1 MAAMQETSSVRA
13 VLARSIRELRTFRN
27 ITQEELSTVTGITR
41 SHISAIEH
49 GRCNIRLDNI
59 DKIAR
64 ALGVPLRQLFDEQ
77 GGEDADGHPSK
88 PFYIGESS
96 GWYRVINPPSVSM
109 PISGVLYV

>member
-1 MAAMQETSSVRA
+1 MAALQETSSVRL
-13 VLARSIRELRTFRN
+13 VLARSIQELRKLRG
-27 ITQEELSTVTGITR
+27 ITQEELSSITGITR

-64 ALGVPLRQLFDEQ
+64 ALGVSLRELFDEQ
-77 GGEDADGHPSK
+77 GGEESDEHPCP
-88 PFYIGESS
+88 PFHIGESS

-109 PISGVLYV
+109 PLSGVLYV

>member
-1 MAAMQETSSVRA
+1 MSATQEPSSVRL
-13 VLARSIRELRTFRN
+13 VLARSIQELRKLRG
-27 ITQEELSTVTGITR
+27 ITQEELSTITGITR

-64 ALGVPLRQLFDEQ
+64 ALGVPLRQLFDEK
-77 GGEDADGHPSK
+77 GGEEPGDQHP
-88 PFYIGESS
+88 PFHIGESS

-109 PISGVLYV
+109 RLSGVLYV